1 MKAKIDR
8 IDNFYSNIIDQKDKT
23 IKEWVTISD
32 ESGES
37 IDTKFRRLLINYKS
51 VKELESVRELKESLK
66 KQVILV
72 ESATQTES
80 MEQVPTNDK
89 RLKQSRNETHS
100 NTKPK
105 SHMTRDDKQSG
116 SSVSNGISNVHIKNA
131 ASSRSND
138 KQNLSI
144 KEASNR
150 SGVTPKVP
158 TKDALKSKGCWFG
171 KNCFREECKFDH
183 NIEALPPRCRLDIRC
198 KRDDCLY
205 VHSNNCLNGEKCVI
219 SSCNKR
225 HIRRNVNN
233 KQAKQNNCW
242 YNVECSRK
250 NCIFQHSDDCISK
263 NNCTKNDC
271 KKRHNVNDKSD
282 KSSIDERDSSQN
294 KNRHS
299 NGYTKDN
306 NNGLTYN
313 HDNGR
318 QGTQATSYQNDI
330 GISSKGNHEQ
340 MNYDQSMEIYP
351 TPYKKD
357 HVHDHSVM
365 CGYPKEQVPYMIAN
379 RELNQHNE
387 TVPTTSTNMNS
398 ASKNPFE
405 QVPYMIANR
414 ECNQYNEAVPTT
426 SRVNYDPTWIRYYQP
441 VANQF
446 VQQDSFLGPKNL
458 MSRH

>member
-1 MKAKIDR
+1 M
-8 IDNFYSNIIDQKDKT
+8 
-23 IKEWVTISD
+23 
-32 ESGES
+32 
-37 IDTKFRRLLINYKS
+37 
-51 VKELESVRELKESLK
+51 
-66 KQVILV
+66 
-72 ESATQTES
+72 
-80 MEQVPTNDK
+80 
-89 RLKQSRNETHS
+89 
-100 NTKPK
+100 
-105 SHMTRDDKQSG
+105 
-116 SSVSNGISNVHIKNA
+116 
-131 ASSRSND
+131 
-138 KQNLSI
+138 
-144 KEASNR
+144 
-150 SGVTPKVP
+150 
-158 TKDALKSKGCWFG
+158 
-171 KNCFREECKFDH
+171 
-183 NIEALPPRCRLDIRC
+183 
-198 KRDDCLY
+198 
-205 VHSNNCLNGEKCVI
+205 
-219 SSCNKR
+219 
-225 HIRRNVNN
+225 
-233 KQAKQNNCW
+233 
-242 YNVECSRK
+242 
-250 NCIFQHSDDCISK
+250 
-263 NNCTKNDC
+263 
-271 KKRHNVNDKSD
+271 NDKSD

-398 ASKNPFE
+398 ASRNPFE

-414 ECNQYNEAVPTT
+414 ECNQYNEAVSTT